1 MVGYPRAV
9 PWERWRGTLKGS
21 VLVPAGTPF
30 GTGSD
35 RVRGRELRKAVRIPG
50 YARSEAIAGR
60 VGVPSGG
67 GGVEGLFYFL
77 IAVALRTEVADRCV
91 KLNIAKTTTARR
103 RNRTDETQKT
113 ETRAKSGYQQYSPE
127 QALYT
132 ALNRVL
138 ATLRASR
145 TLDPSCFSKL

>member
-1 MVGYPRAV
+1 M
-9 PWERWRGTLKGS
+9 
-21 VLVPAGTPF
+21 
-30 GTGSD
+30 
-35 RVRGRELRKAVRIPG
+35 
-50 YARSEAIAGR
+50 
-60 VGVPSGG
+60 
-67 GGVEGLFYFL
+67 FYFL

-145 TLDPSCFSKL
+145 TLDPYCFSKL